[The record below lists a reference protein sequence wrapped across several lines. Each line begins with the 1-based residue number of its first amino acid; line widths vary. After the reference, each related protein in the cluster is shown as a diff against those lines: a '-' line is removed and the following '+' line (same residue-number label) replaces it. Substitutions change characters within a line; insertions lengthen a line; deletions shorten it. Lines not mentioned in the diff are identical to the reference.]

1 MNKSRMLLDYSSF
14 LYTFHLN
21 VTCRDSRANQGKL
34 FNIPIF
40 VSWMFDITL
49 ILYLYCPIALT
60 YDNEIDF
67 PWLVHRYETMC
78 IIFIT
83 CRLYTVG

>member
-1 MNKSRMLLDYSSF
+1 MTPGWSAHSGARKF
-14 LYTFHLN
+14 AI
-21 VTCRDSRANQGKL
+21 V
-34 FNIPIF
+34 
-40 VSWMFDITL
+40 L

-67 PWLVHRYETMC
+67 PWLVHRDKTMC
-78 IIFIT
+78 IVFIT